1 MTREI
6 IQSPTLKIAVTE
18 KERQRVISLLEQ
30 QKLPVTDIKEDTL
43 LYLLLDGENAMGTVG
58 LDIFNDCALL
68 RSVNI
73 VKDARGKGYGKI
85 LNEQI
90 EQFAKESGINCMYLI
105 THTAKDFFDHQGYC
119 VIDRATA
126 PEAIKQTEQFT
137 GLCPSSAVVMKK
149 RI

>member
-1 MTREI
+1 MSTKV
-6 IQSPTLKIAVTE
+6 SPSMILKPAVTE
-18 KERQRVISLLEQ
+18 KERLTVISLLEQ
-30 QKLPVTDIKEDTL
+30 QKLPVTDIKEDTM
-43 LYLLLDGENAMGTVG
+43 LYLLLDGDNAMGTVG

-68 RSVNI
+68 RSVSI

-90 EQFAKESGINCMYLI
+90 ENFAKESGINCMYLI

-119 VIDRATA
+119 VIDRTTA
-126 PEAIKQTEQFT
+126 PEAIKQTEQFS

>member
-1 MTREI
+1 MSTEVS
-6 IQSPTLKIAVTE
+6 QTAVLKIAVTE
-18 KERQRVISLLEQ
+18 MERQRVISLLGQ
-30 QKLPVTDIKEDTL
+30 QKLPVTDINEDTL
-43 LYLLLDGENAMGTVG
+43 LYLLLDGDNAMGTVG

-68 RSVNI
+68 RSVSI
-73 VKDARGKGYGKI
+73 VKDARGRGFGKI

-105 THTAKDFFDHQGYC
+105 THSAKDFFDHQGYC
-119 VIDRATA
+119 VIDRTTA

-137 GLCPSSAVVMKK
+137 GLCPSTAVVMKK